1 MKKLKSQDLPLA
13 FSSLGILL
21 TAFADKI
28 VELTSIP
35 FNVVMAIAMV
45 LYLIPLY
52 IWISGWLKHRKNK
65 K

>member
-1 MKKLKSQDLPLA
+1 MKKFQSQDLPMA
-13 FSSLGILL
+13 FTSLGILI
-21 TAFADKI
+21 TAASDKI

-35 FNVVMAIAMV
+35 FNIVMAIAMV

-65 K
+65 

>member
-1 MKKLKSQDLPLA
+1 MKKFQSQDLPMA
-13 FSSLGILL
+13 FTSLGILI
-21 TAFADKI
+21 TEASDKI

-35 FNVVMAIAMV
+35 FNIVMAIAMV

-65 K
+65 